1 MEGCGLWKLQTELDC
16 ITQGYFIKKSEPD
29 KQNYD
34 INRTM
39 IYNARPSHFSL
50 SFILV
55 FLLSAVVCPASV
67 LSGKDSGQHQKEIT
81 ETTTEEYDVLIVNGR
96 IIDGTGNPWYYAD
109 IAIKDGKIAWIGRSD
124 GVTASEI
131 VDAGGLYISP
141 GFIDVH
147 SHAGGGLIRESLS
160 HARPL
165 LAQGVTTVIINQDG
179 GGSVDIAGQR
189 DRLTEHGLGV
199 NVVQLVPHG
208 TIRREVLGMENR
220 APGRDEMEEMKSLVE
235 KGMADGAFG
244 LSSGL
249 FYTPGAWAETEE
261 IIELAAVAGRFDGV
275 YTSHIRDESDYSVGL
290 IEAVEEVIE
299 ISREAGIP
307 GVVTHIKALGT
318 GVWGFSVPVI
328 NRIERAREE
337 GVEVFADQ
345 YPYPASHTNLTS
357 VLIPAWA
364 REGGQG
370 AMLERL
376 DDPEKLEQVKE
387 GMKANLERRGGAER
401 LQIASYSADETLEGQ
416 RLNVIAESFGMSA
429 IDTALELIK
438 TQSPGVVSFNM
449 LDDDVN
455 RFMQQAWTM
464 TSSDGGLTEPGDGVV
479 HPRNYGSFSRKIG
492 RYVREHEVVDLPFAI
507 RSMTSLSATV
517 FRLHDRGLIREGMA
531 ADIAIFDLEQIQD
544 KATYQE
550 PHQLSE
556 GMVHLLVNGKFAIKN
571 SEFIPDMHGRVL
583 RLNE

>member
-1 MEGCGLWKLQTELDC
+1 MTDKATLRYVLLFFLMIFVPLTTVFSMENATAGSSEVFAS
-16 ITQGYFIKKSEPD
+16 QGDP
-29 KQNYD
+29 YD
-34 INRTM
+34 
-39 IYNARPSHFSL
+39 L
-50 SFILV
+50 
-55 FLLSAVVCPASV
+55 
-67 LSGKDSGQHQKEIT
+67 
-81 ETTTEEYDVLIVNGR
+81 LIVNGR
-96 IIDGTGNPWYYAD
+96 VLDGTGNPWYYAD
-109 IAIKDGKIAWIGRSD
+109 IAVRDGQIAWVGRSD
-124 GVTASEI
+124 DVAATEVIDAS
-131 VDAGGLYISP
+131 GLYVSP

-147 SHAGGGLIRESLS
+147 SHAGGGLISESLS

-179 GGSVDIAGQR
+179 GGSIDIAGQR
-189 DRLTEHGLGV
+189 DRLMEFGLGV
-199 NVVQLVPHG
+199 NAVQLTAHG

-220 APGRDEMEEMKSLVE
+220 APTGEELEEMKSLVE
-235 KGMADGAFG
+235 QGMREGAFG

-261 IIELAAVAGRFDGV
+261 VIELAKVASRFDGV
-275 YTSHIRDESDYSVGL
+275 YTSHIRDESDYSIGL
-290 IEAVEEVIE
+290 IEAVEEVIR
-299 ISREAGIP
+299 ISREAELP

-364 REGGQG
+364 REGGHE

-376 DDPEKLEQVKE
+376 DNPEKMEQIRKE
-387 GMKANLERRGGAER
+387 MEANLERRGGADR
-401 LQIASYSADETLEGQ
+401 LQIASYSADESLEGKQ
-416 RLNVIAESFGMSA
+416 LDVIAGQFGMNA
-429 IDTALELIK
+429 IDAAIELIK

-449 LDDDVN
+449 LEEDVH
-455 RFMQQAWTM
+455 RFMKQPWTM

-479 HPRNYGSFSRKIG
+479 HPRNYGSFPRKIA
-492 RYVREHEVVDLPFAI
+492 RYVGEEQVIDLPFAI

-517 FRLHDRGLIREGMA
+517 FRLHNRGLIREGMA
-531 ADIAIFDLEQIQD
+531 ADIAIFDLETVQD
-544 KATYQE
+544 KATYQK

-556 GMVHLLVNGKFAIKN
+556 GMVHVLVNGQFAIKN
-571 SEFIPDMHGRVL
+571 GEFTPALHGRVL
-583 RLNE
+583 RLDQK